1 MNLVRGVG
9 LVAFAAAV
17 LVCGGVACAGAEIP
31 GATRPASGRSA
42 LLPTRV
48 RTHCYGWP
56 ENQFSQ
62 SNRANVGTWLKTGQP
77 GADVTLRGLDGEPV
91 TVGSL
96 LAAGKPVLLTTASVT
111 CPVFQERHTPLQQTI
126 RKYADNVTF
135 ATVYLIEAHPADP
148 DPGPY
153 KGRTSVHEF
162 SDRRQAMTLQARIAN
177 ARELP
182 TVPGELVLVDD
193 LSPGNENPF
202 WCTYGTCANC
212 AFLLDLDGKIVA
224 VHEWYDPPS
233 MEQSIDQLIGRR

>member
-1 MNLVRGVG
+1 MNLARGVG
-9 LVAFAAAV
+9 ASGLACAFAAAT
-17 LVCGGVACAGAEIP
+17 LACAGVELP
-31 GATRPASGRSA
+31 GQTRAGASGSE
-42 LLPTRV
+42 LLTARV

-56 ENQFSQ
+56 ESQFSQ
-62 SNRANVGTWLKTGQP
+62 ANRANVGTWLKTGQP
-77 GADVTLRGLDGEPV
+77 GADVTLRDLEGDPV
-91 TVGSL
+91 TVASL

-111 CPVFQERHTPLQQTI
+111 CPVFQERHAPLQQTI
-126 RKYADNVTF
+126 RKYADHVTF

-153 KGRTSVHEF
+153 KGRTSIHEF

-212 AFLLDLDGKIVA
+212 AFLLDLEGSLVA

-233 MEQSIDQLIGRR
+233 MEQSIDQLVGRR